1 MHKKKITA
9 VKEKHKDQYEKLYL
23 ESQQNFMTVQGFMD
37 WYGISRT
44 AARKILS
51 IGAAVH
57 KERTGNDVDAVDKVY
72 LSEDQF

>member
-37 WYGISRT
+37 WYEISRI

-57 KERTGNDVDAVDKVY
+57 KERTGNEVDAVDKVY
-72 LSEDQF
+72 LSKEGF